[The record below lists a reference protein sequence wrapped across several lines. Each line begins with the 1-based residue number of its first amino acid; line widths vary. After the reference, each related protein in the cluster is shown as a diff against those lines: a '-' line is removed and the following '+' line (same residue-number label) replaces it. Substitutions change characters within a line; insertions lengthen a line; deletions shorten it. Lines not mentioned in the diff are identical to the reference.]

1 MKNSIENKTCSYQIA
16 EGENPD
22 PVTLTRIIA
31 NKIDSEHICTYK
43 MMHLKTKKIQSNLT
57 KFGTNPIVITSN

>member
-16 EGENPD
+16 ERENPD
-22 PVTLTRIIA
+22 PATLTRIIA

-43 MMHLKTKKIQSNLT
+43 MMHLKTKKYNQI
-57 KFGTNPIVITSN
+57 